1 MSNNIYT
8 SILTHDNIY
17 IDNNNITRDLE
28 NTLLEMLKYKV
39 EGKCS
44 IEGYIKPN
52 SIKIKQISEG
62 NLYANYIEFMVT
74 YTCLAAYPVESQK
87 ISCKVKSITKVGIRA
102 EIDDDISPFIIF
114 LARDHHYNV
123 PEFGNLKE
131 DDIINIRVL
140 GQRFEIND
148 INICIIAEYIG
159 KNNSVSNNDLQ
170 EQDIEADKTENPL
183 KIKKTLKIKS

>member
-62 NLYANYIEFMVT
+62 NLYANFVEFMVT

-148 INICIIAEYIG
+148 VNICIIAEYIG

>member
-62 NLYANYIEFMVT
+62 NLYANFVEFMVT

-148 INICIIAEYIG
+148 VNICIIAEFIG
-159 KNNSVSNNDLQ
+159 KNNSVSNNDLE
-170 EQDIEADKTENPL
+170 EQDIEADKTEIPL

>member
-8 SILTHDNIY
+8 SILTHYYLY
-17 IDNNNITRDLE
+17 IDNNNITTDLE
-28 NTLLEMLKYKV
+28 NTLLDMLKYKV

-62 NLYANYIEFMVT
+62 NLHANYIEFMVT

-123 PEFGNLKE
+123 PEFANLIE
-131 DDIINIRVL
+131 DDIIDVRVL

-148 INICIIAEYIG
+148 LNICIIAEYIG
-159 KNNSVSNNDLQ
+159 KNNSTINNDLE
-170 EQDIEADKTENPL
+170 EQDIEVIKTENPL
-183 KIKKTLKIKS
+183 KIKKILKVKT

>member
-62 NLYANYIEFMVT
+62 NLHANFVEFMVT

-148 INICIIAEYIG
+148 VNICIIAEYIG
-159 KNNSVSNNDLQ
+159 KNNSVSNNDLE

>member
-62 NLYANYIEFMVT
+62 NLYANFVEFMVT

-148 INICIIAEYIG
+148 VNICIIAEFIG

>member
-1 MSNNIYT
+1 MNNNIYT
-8 SILTHDNIY
+8 NILTHDNLY
-17 IDNNNITRDLE
+17 IDNNNITTDLE
-28 NTLLEMLKYKV
+28 NTLLYMLKYKV

-170 EQDIEADKTENPL
+170 EQDIEVDKTENPL
-183 KIKKTLKIKS
+183 KIKKTLKVKT